1 MNIRLS
7 DLGVLAMRRLLLPLL
22 LMLALAA
29 PAHTRANLDVLT
41 QMLALVPASE
51 LGRAGSIVSYA
62 DYDALFTAGGVNPQT
77 AAQFAAIQDTEDEQ
91 RWLASSLRIASGM
104 PELVRYV
111 FVGYETSLAVNGFEW
126 FAVDQSLTF
135 SAPPAV
141 GNLLAG
147 DFAAEAI
154 TAALTARN
162 YEAREIDGV
171 AALCPVEGCDYGVT
185 LNLQDRDPAYLFG
198 GELGQRHPIALL
210 PSLILHSRD
219 EATLTTMIEA
229 HNGEDSLLATTPY
242 QLLVDSFY
250 YVEGALLQ
258 VNVFD
263 AQDMMDVR
271 TPQGGAS
278 SPGDLPPYA
287 LAALVD
293 AQSESHQ
300 IARLLLVYEDDSVA
314 SQAAQIAWRRLSS
327 GQLTDIYEDAGARL
341 AEPYAISSPEG
352 TVIVVEINY
361 PLLDDD
367 AIVGDERASWGRVY
381 RAWMEAVF
389 RGEFLPLAVNLA
401 P

>member
-1 MNIRLS
+1 MLP
-7 DLGVLAMRRLLLPLL
+7 MRRLRLFLPFL

-41 QMLALVPASE
+41 QLLALIPASE

-62 DYDALFTAGGVNPQT
+62 DYDALFTAGGINPQT
-77 AAQFAAIQDTEDEQ
+77 AAQFAAIQNTEDAR

-104 PELVRYV
+104 PELMRNA
-111 FVGYETSLAVNGFEW
+111 FVGYETSLTVNGFEW

-147 DFAAEAI
+147 NFATEAI

-171 AALCPVEGCDYGVT
+171 AVLCPIEGCDYGVM
-185 LNLQDRDPAYLFG
+185 LNLRDRDPAYLFG

-229 HNGEDSLLATTPY
+229 HNGEDALLATMPY

-258 VNVFD
+258 VNIFD
-263 AQDMMDVR
+263 AQDITDVR
-271 TPQGGAS
+271 IPQGGAPS
-278 SPGDLPPYA
+278 SLGQLPPYA

-300 IARLLLVYEDDSVA
+300 IARLLLVYEDDSAA

-327 GQLTDIYEDAGARL
+327 GQLADIYEDAGARL

-361 PLLDDD
+361 PLLADE
-367 AIVGDERASWGRVY
+367 AIIGDERASWGRVY

-389 RGEFLPLAVNLA
+389 RGEFLPLAVNIA
-401 P
+401 G